1 MSEDTF
7 CVLVGVD
14 GSEDSLRAVRY
25 AMKEAQLHDGQIH
38 IVHGVDDAVLAGA
51 WGAVYDPTILDEAGK
66 QAVAEATAEL
76 VRLGFPNDKIHG
88 DVMLGNPASVLIR
101 ESEQANR
108 VIVGR
113 RSGGGLE
120 RLFVGSTSASVAASA
135 ACPVVMISHAT
146 NPDWTG
152 EFTRIGVAVGSD
164 GPICGTGA
172 VTWAFEEAKLRG
184 SSLLIMHVVEPP
196 PGLFGRSKTVSVVD
210 QQKMIAVATEQI
222 TTGMIDLKQRYPE
235 VSTELAVT
243 FGRTIDTLVAQS
255 KSLDLLIIGAH
266 TGGFPHTFGG
276 IVRGLMSH
284 AQCPVGIIRGSKKK

>member
-7 CVLVGVD
+7 HVLVGVD
-14 GSEDSLRAVRY
+14 GSEDSLRAVCY
-25 AMKEAQLHDGQIH
+25 AMKEAQIHNGDIH

-66 QAVAEATAEL
+66 QAVTEAAAEL
-76 VRLGFPNDKIHG
+76 VRLGFPADRIHG

-101 ESEQANR
+101 ESEQADR

-113 RSGGGLE
+113 RAGGGLE

-152 EFTRIGVAVGSD
+152 KFARIGVAVGSD

-172 VTWAFEEAKLRG
+172 VTWAFEEAQLRG
-184 SSLLIMHVVEPP
+184 SSLLVMHVVEPP
-196 PGLFGRSKTVSVVD
+196 PGFFGRSKTVPVSD
-210 QQKMIAVATEQI
+210 QQKLIAAATEQI
-222 TTGMIDLKQRYPE
+222 TAGMVELRQQYPE
-235 VSTELAVT
+235 VSAELAVS
-243 FGRTIDTLVAQS
+243 FGRAIDTLVAQS
-255 KSLDLLIIGAH
+255 KSLDLLIVGAH

-276 IVRGLMSH
+276 IVRGLMTH
-284 AQCPVGIIRGSKKK
+284 AQCPVGIIRANKQ